1 MGTRTHTLTDAEGN
15 VTVTELDVDWVK
27 LRVFRNEELAKT
39 DHWALQDREMS
50 DEQISYRTMLR
61 DLPQDHEGD
70 NANEAMDA
78 WDAHEKPED

>member
-1 MGTRTHTLTDAEGN
+1 MGSRTHTLTDSEGN
-15 VTVTELDVDWVK
+15 VTVTELDFDWDK
-27 LRVFRNEELAKT
+27 LRFFRNDELAKP

-78 WDAHEKPED
+78 WDEHEKPEE